1 MGDLGLDPL
10 PPHAFEGEKDH
21 DDAKTHA
28 REGQAKSEDVLERS
42 APRESS
48 SKGKDLL
55 YGLGF
60 RDLELRIDGSG
71 PILPLEF
78 QSLGRWA
85 T

>member
-1 MGDLGLDPL
+1 M

-21 DDAKTHA
+21 DDAQTHA

-55 YGLGF
+55 YGLFFFFEGPFRRRNSEAHIGQAWFGF
-60 RDLELRIDGSG
+60 RV
-71 PILPLEF
+71 
-78 QSLGRWA
+78 
-85 T
+85 